1 MIKEPHK
8 DRTLSNSSLSLFLD
22 LCLFLFLK
30 YAHIHTLQTSLIQD
44 ILKMWIQ
51 EWIKWFIMI
60 ILLKIQGFYNCGRK
74 SRRIFHYLSAL
85 KEQNPVG
92 IKSFNMAS
100 VGVANHNIE
109 VCVYGFYA
117 TVSVSV
123 LFSSLTK
130 TKAKTTSQQN

>member
-1 MIKEPHK
+1 ME
-8 DRTLSNSSLSLFLD
+8 
-22 LCLFLFLK
+22 
-30 YAHIHTLQTSLIQD
+30 
-44 ILKMWIQ
+44 MW
-51 EWIKWFIMI
+51 
-60 ILLKIQGFYNCGRK
+60 
-74 SRRIFHYLSAL
+74 L

-100 VGVANHNIE
+100 EGVANHNIE

>member
-1 MIKEPHK
+1 
-8 DRTLSNSSLSLFLD
+8 
-22 LCLFLFLK
+22 
-30 YAHIHTLQTSLIQD
+30 
-44 ILKMWIQ
+44 
-51 EWIKWFIMI
+51 
-60 ILLKIQGFYNCGRK
+60 
-74 SRRIFHYLSAL
+74 
-85 KEQNPVG
+85 
-92 IKSFNMAS
+92 MAS